1 MTSADFSPPLG
12 GEISHG
18 KPYPL
23 PTNAH
28 DLLPTFTF
36 DFRAS

>member
-1 MTSADFSPPLG
+1 MTSADFSLPLG
-12 GEISHG
+12 IETSHG

-23 PTNAH
+23 PTNVH
-28 DLLPTFTF
+28 DLLPTFTV